1 MFLCV
6 SPKISNC
13 IEQKL
18 MFSAIQHVVVVV
30 FLVVFFIVIVFFLF
44 ILLPLLSVFDVRRNR
59 PPCSSVVHFLLRQSI
74 FFDFT
79 AHSSQPSSLRP
90 SLHPP
95 PLHSHSHRPPSYA
108 VLLSSPHIPIQL
120 QPSFL
125 NFLCHFSDCVVPIML
140 SLLICPHLALFSHC
154 LSCQAL

>member
-44 ILLPLLSVFDVRRNR
+44 ILLPLLSGFDVRRNR

-95 PLHSHSHRPPSYA
+95 PFASHSHTTSTFFPELSLPFLGLCCPHYA
-108 VLLSSPHIPIQL
+108 LIAYLSTFGII
-120 QPSFL
+120 
-125 NFLCHFSDCVVPIML
+125 L
-140 SLLICPHLALFSHC
+140 SLLI